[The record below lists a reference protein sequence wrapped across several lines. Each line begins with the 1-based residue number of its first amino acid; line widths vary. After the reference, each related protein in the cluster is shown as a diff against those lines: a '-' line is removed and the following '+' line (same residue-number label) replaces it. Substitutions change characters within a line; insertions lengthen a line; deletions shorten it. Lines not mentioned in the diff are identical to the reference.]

1 MHINM
6 SYRARAAWVSAGFAG
21 VLGMGCPVCAEPIGA
36 TSWSDGVET
45 PDAEASDVE
54 GRQNRATDAPS
65 SQELRISAQQWRP
78 SNTGQTDGGQGGRL
92 LFQTDAQAVASAALT
107 AAAPVANED
116 VQWRRELADTVLD
129 AVRPVYEGL
138 ASAGILD
145 AVRSVDAELG
155 LIKGPSFNVVLS
167 TDYSQ
172 NTGHGAHPESVSWA
186 GPANRPKTLDQSR
199 GGAQLVDDER
209 NAAVMMA
216 KLFEEVIPWA
226 ITLVALYVLGYMVK
240 FSLDYVQ
247 WRTARRRKRSAMG
260 AGHTGRKRHRRH
272 RRRPTV

>member
-36 TSWSDGVET
+36 TSWSDGVEI

-54 GRQNRATDAPS
+54 GRQNRATGAPS
-65 SQELRISAQQWRP
+65 QQELLIRARQWHLA
-78 SNTGQTDGGQGGRL
+78 NTGQTEGGQGERL
-92 LFQTDAQAVASAALT
+92 LFQTDAQAMASAVLT
-107 AAAPVANED
+107 ATAPIANED
-116 VQWRRELADTVLD
+116 AQWHRELADTVLD

-138 ASAGILD
+138 ASFGILD
-145 AVRSVDAELG
+145 AVRSVESELG
-155 LIKGPSFNVVLS
+155 LDKVWSVNDSFS
-167 TDYSQ
+167 GDYFQ
-172 NTGHGAHPESVSWA
+172 YAGIGLHPDSVSWA
-186 GPANRPKTLDQSR
+186 GPGNRSDSFSRPRSAGQIADDQ
-199 GGAQLVDDER
+199 R
-209 NAAVMMA
+209 NAALLMEQ
-216 KLFEEVIPWA
+216 LIEEIKPWVF
-226 ITLVALYVLGYMVK
+226 TLVALYVLGYMVK

-247 WRTARRRKRSAMG
+247 WRAARRRKRSAMG